1 MRPPFQVEKKE
12 VAAKFEITVK
22 KRLKRFK
29 REGYFGYF
37 FTYPDLIFFIELG
50 EKTGGGGGGGGG
62 IPISSYVTVP
72 VKRVLVAH
80 LFKIELLLPRVGFE
94 LQNALHI

>member
-37 FTYPDLIFFIELG
+37 LNFFIELG
-50 EKTGGGGGGGGG
+50 EKTGGGGKL
-62 IPISSYVTVP
+62 PITSYVTVP

-80 LFKIELLLPRVGFE
+80 LFKIELLLP
-94 LQNALHI
+94 